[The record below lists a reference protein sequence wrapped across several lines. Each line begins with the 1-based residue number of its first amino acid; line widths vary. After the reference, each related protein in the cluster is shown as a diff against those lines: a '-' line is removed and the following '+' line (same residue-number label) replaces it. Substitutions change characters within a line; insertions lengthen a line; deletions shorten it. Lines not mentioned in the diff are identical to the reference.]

1 MHIPA
6 RPVVQQ
12 TSTTCLYHISSHQLS
27 SRWHSLDPLCLDC
40 RAYRTPLICKGICRE
55 SDDELDPRLPGEHPH
70 SPNENTWGFF
80 PVALEELDDTSGGSR
95 IV

>member
-1 MHIPA
+1 M
-6 RPVVQQ
+6 
-12 TSTTCLYHISSHQLS
+12 
-27 SRWHSLDPLCLDC
+27 
-40 RAYRTPLICKGICRE
+40 ICKGICRE